1 MTNYIHLSSTDNV
14 DIFPNNVGSN
24 FTSLLPN
31 SIDNLVD
38 DYEMAL
44 CYIQGPLPSV
54 YNVFCDVI
62 EQNVIKGQTLPVLR
76 HVLSKRD
83 FPDLQFIK
91 VAVPRV
97 SRIRI
102 FLTDLNLKPLKT
114 SGTVRCTLCLR
125 KRPIKRLGIS
135 C

>member
-14 DIFPNNVGSN
+14 DIFQNNVGN
-24 FTSLLPN
+24 DFTCLLPN
-31 SIDNLVD
+31 AIDNLVD

-44 CYIQGPLPSV
+44 CYIQGPLPSA

-62 EQNVIKGQTLPVLR
+62 EQNVIKGQTLPILR

-83 FPDLQFIK
+83 FLDLQYIK
-91 VAVPRV
+91 VSVPRV
-97 SRIRI
+97 TRIRI
-102 FLTDLNLKPLKT
+102 SLTDLNLKPLT
-114 SGTVRCTLCLR
+114 LSGTVRLTICL
-125 KRPIKRLGIS
+125 RPIKKIGIS

>member
-14 DIFPNNVGSN
+14 DIFPDNVGSD
-24 FTSLLPN
+24 FTCLLPN
-31 SIDNLVD
+31 AIENLVD
-38 DYEMAL
+38 DYVMAL
-44 CYIQGPLPSV
+44 CYIQGPLPSA

-83 FPDLQFIK
+83 FLDLQFIK

-102 FLTDLNLKPLKT
+102 FLTDLNLKPLKL
-114 SGTVRCTLCLR
+114 SGAVRCTICL
-125 KRPIKRLGIS
+125 RPIKRIGIS

>member
-1 MTNYIHLSSTDNV
+1 MTSYIHLSSTDNV
-14 DIFPNNVGSN
+14 DIFPNNVGN
-24 FTSLLPN
+24 DFTCMLPN
-31 SIDNLVD
+31 SLNNTTD

-44 CYIQGPLPSV
+44 CYIQGQLPV
-54 YNVFCDVI
+54 AYNVFCDVI

-97 SRIRI
+97 NRIQI
-102 FLTDLNLKPLKT
+102 FLTDLNLKPLKL
-114 SGTVRCTLCLR
+114 SGSVRCTICL
-125 KRPIKRLGIS
+125 RPIKRIGKS

>member
-14 DIFPNNVGSN
+14 DIFPNNVGN
-24 FTSLLPN
+24 DFTCILPN
-31 SIDNLVD
+31 SLNNTTD

-44 CYIQGPLPSV
+44 CYIQGPLPAA

-62 EQNVIKGQTLPVLR
+62 EQNVIKGQTLPILR

-83 FPDLQFIK
+83 FLDLQFIK
-91 VAVPRV
+91 VTVPRV
-97 SRIRI
+97 NRIQI
-102 FLTDLNLKPLKT
+102 FLTDLNLNPLKL
-114 SGTVRCTLCLR
+114 SGGVRCTLCLR
-125 KRPIKRLGIS
+125 PIKRIGIS